1 LPLALKAA
9 VFGGLLVI
17 ASGAKQSH
25 WPLALLFILAALYF
39 YFRPS
44 LNVGQF
50 FASFLVLITT
60 ATLIMSLRGGAEAIF
75 IPLSLF
81 LGFLFFLLLG
91 IKNLIFVKRE
101 PFYYLLNGLLLLVI
115 FILFFWSAQS
125 HLFFVKYLLVFF
137 AIAFLFKEFL
147 NFFIPESLHS
157 QKRNLVVWGTAFLV
171 LQLLW
176 VISLLPISFLNAAS
190 LSLLIMLILQDFIVH
205 HFSGTI
211 SRQLVLRNITVF
223 LILTLVTHPGLVAQ
237 KLLTTFFGIMKMV

>member
-1 LPLALKAA
+1 MPLALKAII
-9 VFGGLLVI
+9 FSGLLFVI
-17 ASGAKQSH
+17 ASGAKQSYGH
-25 WPLALLFILAALYF
+25 WLLVALFLVVSFYF

-44 LNVGQF
+44 LQGGQF
-50 FASFLVLITT
+50 FASFLVLVIV
-60 ATLIMSLRGGAEAIF
+60 SLLAVNLLVVGHWS
-75 IPLSLF
+75 LVVSLF
-81 LGFLFFLLLG
+81 SGFLFFFLLG

-101 PFYYLLNGLLLLVI
+101 PFYYLLNSLLLLAI

-137 AIAFLFKEFL
+137 ALSFLFKEFL
-147 NFFIPESLHS
+147 NFFIPEFLTS

-176 VISLLPISFLNAAS
+176 VISLLPISFLNASS
-190 LSLLIMLILQDFIVH
+190 LALLIMLILQDFIVH

-223 LILTLVTHPGLVAQ
+223 LILTLVI
-237 KLLTTFFGIMKMV
+237 FGASKWSP

>member
-9 VFGGLLVI
+9 VFSGLLYFVNSQWSIVI
-17 ASGAKQSH
+17 V
-25 WPLALLFILAALYF
+25 FLAAAFYF

-44 LNVGQF
+44 LNADKF
-50 FASFLVLITT
+50 LASFLVLLV
-60 ATLIMSLRGGAEAIF
+60 ASLLIIWSIVNSHWSLVI
-75 IPLSLF
+75 IVC

-91 IKNLIFVKRE
+91 IKNLIFIKRE
-101 PFYYLLNGLLLLVI
+101 PFYFLLNGLSLLAI
-115 FILFFWSAQS
+115 FILFFFSDKS
-125 HLFFVKYLLVFF
+125 HLFFVKYLLAFF

-147 NFFIPESLHS
+147 NFSISEPLNP
-157 QKRNLVVWGTAFLV
+157 QKKNLFAWGTAFLI
-171 LQLLW
+171 LQLLL

-223 LILTLVTHPGLVAQ
+223 LILTLVI
-237 KLLTTFFGIMKMV
+237 FGASKWSP